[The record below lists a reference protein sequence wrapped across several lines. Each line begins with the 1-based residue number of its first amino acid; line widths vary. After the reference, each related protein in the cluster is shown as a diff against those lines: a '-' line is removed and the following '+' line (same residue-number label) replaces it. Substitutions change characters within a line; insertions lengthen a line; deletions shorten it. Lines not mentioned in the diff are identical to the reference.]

1 VRHHVASGCYWCER
15 CLELHW
21 LHFRCFASRRGRR
34 YATVMHAV
42 NRKPGICC
50 AIRFHFSTA
59 WKVTEIGRISV
70 VLYDSV
76 QFVGEEL
83 QLTE

>member
-1 VRHHVASGCYWCER
+1 VRHHVASGCYCCER

-21 LHFRCFASRRGRR
+21 LHFRGFASRRGRR
-34 YATVMHAV
+34 HATVMNAV
-42 NRKPGICC
+42 NRKAGCV
-50 AIRFHFSTA
+50 IRLHFSTA

-83 QLTE
+83 HLTQ